1 MYIIGAHHPLLGLL
15 DLVALPPVSS
25 LQLKVG
31 HPAQGQGCHQG
42 GNQGR
47 HQYGHKVLQDLTENC
62 KPGRI
67 LPVVRLDVLLV
78 VHGGLLLHVVGDD
91 DLVGLRGGALDGG
104 AQPLRLSAVTA
115 RLLPVEWVRLPHSA
129 SLHRPLEYPGDHG
142 VVRLVC
148 VLQHLQTTLE
158 DLPSSWGGG

>member
-78 VHGGLLLHVVGDD
+78 VHGAHVHVVRCDD
-91 DLVGLRGGALDGG
+91 HLLEGKVIVTVGVRMIIFIAIMIMILSLYLVA
-104 AQPLRLSAVTA
+104 A
-115 RLLPVEWVRLPHSA
+115 EF
-129 SLHRPLEYPGDHG
+129 
-142 VVRLVC
+142 
-148 VLQHLQTTLE
+148 
-158 DLPSSWGGG
+158 

>member
-1 MYIIGAHHPLLGLL
+1 MYIGAHHPLLGLL

-42 GNQGR
+42 ANQGR
-47 HQYGHKVLQDLTENC
+47 HQYGCKGLQDLTKKY

-78 VHGGLLLHVVGDD
+78 VDGAHVYVS
-91 DLVGLRGGALDGG
+91 V
-104 AQPLRLSAVTA
+104 VTITCCKA
-115 RLLPVEWVRLPHSA
+115 IISLKIIFTSLPMTSQNLCKN
-129 SLHRPLEYPGDHG
+129 HR
-142 VVRLVC
+142 V
-148 VLQHLQTTLE
+148 
-158 DLPSSWGGG
+158 